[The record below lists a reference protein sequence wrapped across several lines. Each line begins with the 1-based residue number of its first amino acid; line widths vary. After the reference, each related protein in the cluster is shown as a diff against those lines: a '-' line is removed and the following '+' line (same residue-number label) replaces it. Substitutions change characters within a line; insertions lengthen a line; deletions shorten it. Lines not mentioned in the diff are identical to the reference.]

1 MMDQYNTSQKIILPG
16 KEQIKSVCFYSFNFQ
31 DALSHLRMFGPAR
44 HLGLEVIEGVE
55 NGQVYEERALLGDVI
70 VLQRDFPRAI
80 ESYEK
85 ILAHARQKNIPV
97 ILDFDDLLFELP
109 DDHPDRLKHIFTWT
123 LLPTYQAMLE
133 VDLVTVTTKPL
144 RDFVLSYN
152 KNVMVLPNYLDDR
165 IWQLKPPLR
174 SKGLDQKIIIGY
186 MGGLSHHPDLT
197 LLLPVFKNLIHR
209 FPGRLEF
216 QFWGTQPHSDL
227 STYSF
232 VHWNDQMIWNYQDFA
247 AYFQTQSSDILISP
261 LADNYF
267 NNCKSSIKYL
277 EYGSLGVPGV
287 FSRVQPYTTVIKHGD
302 NGFLAAT
309 SAEWEDCLVR
319 LIENP
324 ELRCSLAS
332 NAQLDIQSNWML
344 SQNTSLWLSAYQN
357 AKEISHA
364 RTLTEPAHI
373 KMIKN
378 LSRQVVMWHRDMQYQ
393 MKCQKDNI
401 IKLEDQVAH
410 QEATLSG
417 ITNSKTWKLALSFR
431 HIRETLAPPNSQRDK
446 MLAGIFKIF
455 SSKQNIGRK

>member
-1 MMDQYNTSQKIILPG
+1 MTDQYDTGQKLIFPG

-44 HLGLEVIEGVE
+44 HLGIEVIEGVE
-55 NGQVYEERALLGDVI
+55 NDQVYDERALLGDII
-70 VLQRDFPRAI
+70 VLQHDFPRAI

-85 ILAHARQKNIPV
+85 ILTHARQNNIPV

-109 DDHPDRLKHIFTWT
+109 EDHPDRLKHIFTWT

-133 VDLVTVTTKPL
+133 VDLVTVTTEPL
-144 RDFVLSYN
+144 RDFILDYN
-152 KNVMVLPNYLDDR
+152 KNVMVLPNYLDDQ

-174 SKGLDQKIIIGY
+174 GNGLKEKIIIGY
-186 MGGLSHHPDLT
+186 MGGLTHQPDLD
-197 LLLPVFKNLIHR
+197 LLIPVFKNLIHR

-216 QFWGTQPHSDL
+216 KFWGTQPHSDL
-227 STYSF
+227 SAYSF

-287 FSRVQPYTTVIKHGD
+287 FSRVQPYTTVIKHGE
-302 NGFLAAT
+302 NGFLAT
-309 SAEWEDCLVR
+309 TPDEWEDCLVR
-319 LIENP
+319 LIESP
-324 ELRCSLAS
+324 ELRFSLAS
-332 NAQLDIQSNWML
+332 NAQIDIQSNWML
-344 SQNTSLWLSAYQN
+344 SQNSPLWLSAYHK
-357 AKEISHA
+357 AKEITH
-364 RTLTEPAHI
+364 TKTPTETAHF

-378 LSRQVVMWHRDMQYQ
+378 LSRQTVMWHRDTQYQ
-393 MKCQKDNI
+393 IKRQKDKTI
-401 IKLEDQVAH
+401 ELEDQVAR

-417 ITNSKTWKLALSFR
+417 ITNSKTWKLALAFR
-431 HIRETLAPPNSQRDK
+431 HIREALAPPNSQREK
-446 MLAGIFKIF
+446 MLDNIFKF
-455 SSKQNIGRK
+455 SSSKHSTGRK